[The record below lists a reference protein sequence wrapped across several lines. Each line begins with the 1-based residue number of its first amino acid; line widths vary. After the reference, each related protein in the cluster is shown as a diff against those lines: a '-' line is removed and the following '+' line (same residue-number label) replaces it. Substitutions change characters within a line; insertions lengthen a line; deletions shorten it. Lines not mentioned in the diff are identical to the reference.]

1 MYETNI
7 LHIQMREGAN
17 DFHKYLL
24 FSKLGSV
31 DVYPTS
37 FANTNNACS
46 HVTSF
51 HNDYVKSKFRCKGYG
66 R

>member
-1 MYETNI
+1 M
-7 LHIQMREGAN
+7 HEGVN
-17 DFHKYLL
+17 DCHKYLL